1 MNYRFI
7 ILILITLFLFNL
19 TSSLYAGQISR
30 EKELE
35 NFINELTEKIVK
47 NDEQGTVNL
56 IVKNRNL
63 AKETF
68 YVLFAF
74 LEDKINKGINDD
86 DTETAVI
93 LTGIIAAVFRDK
105 LGDDTMDKKLQA
117 LDEKY
122 ASRKEGN
129 NTVSDKPDSN
139 SSDVS
144 SFGNPLAG
152 VWSDTGSDMDIV
164 DVNTGSFKSTSSF
177 QFWYVFRE
185 DGTFTYVGYGYSTV
199 SKGICY
205 TDGKYRVQGNK
216 IILSECTET
225 WKPYPGD
232 STPEYKNRPL
242 DKLNGVV
249 LEFGFK
255 DNYKTLMIPAPS
267 DTPLSMECYYRVEKK

>member
-7 ILILITLFLFNL
+7 ILILITLFVFNL
-19 TSSLYAGQISR
+19 TSSIYARQSSQ
-30 EKELE
+30 EEELQ
-35 NFINELTEKIVK
+35 NFIDNLAEKIGEK
-47 NDEQGTVNL
+47 DEKGIVNL
-56 IVKNRNL
+56 IVNNQKL

-68 YVLFAF
+68 HILFTF
-74 LEDKINKGINDD
+74 LEDKISKASNDD
-86 DTETAVI
+86 DTKTAAI
-93 LTGIIAAVFRDK
+93 LSGVIAAVFRDK
-105 LGDDTMDKKLQA
+105 LGDDTLDKKFHV

-122 ASRKEGN
+122 ASG
-129 NTVSDKPDSN
+129 DKPDSN
-139 SSDVS
+139 SSGLS

-152 VWSDTGSDMDIV
+152 VWSDTGSHMDIV
-164 DVNTGSFKSTSSF
+164 DVNTGAFKGDSSF

-185 DGTFTYVGYGYSTV
+185 DGTFTYVGYAYSQV

-216 IILSECTET
+216 IILSDCTET

-232 STPEYKNRPL
+232 MTPEYKNKPL

-255 DNYKTLMIPAPS
+255 DNYKTLMMPAPS
-267 DTPLSMECYYRVEKK
+267 DVPLSRECYYRVEKK

>member
-56 IVKNRNL
+56 IVKNQTQ

-68 YVLFAF
+68 CVLFAF

-86 DTETAVI
+86 DTDTAVI

-122 ASRKEGN
+122 ASPKQGDN
-129 NTVSDKPDSN
+129 ISPA
-139 SSDVS
+139 
-144 SFGNPLAG
+144 NPLAG

-164 DVNTGSFKSTSSF
+164 DVNTGAFKSTSSF

-267 DTPLSMECYYRVEKK
+267 DIPLSSEYYYRVEKK